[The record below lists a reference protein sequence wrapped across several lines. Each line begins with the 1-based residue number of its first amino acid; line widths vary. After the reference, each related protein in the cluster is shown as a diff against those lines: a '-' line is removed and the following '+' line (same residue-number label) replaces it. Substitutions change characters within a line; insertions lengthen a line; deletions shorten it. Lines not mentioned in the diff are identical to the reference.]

1 MALTKFDPLNAE
13 AGRPD
18 AKTASAGLPGPQ
30 QHRFVYDPSH
40 NDEPEIGI
48 APRTVDM
55 HKNTLLSPRLVPPDH
70 PQAALSVKA
79 GEIVE
84 IAASDAQL
92 ADFLS
97 AHNLFRRARHSDLS
111 KG

>member
-1 MALTKFDPLNAE
+1 MALTKNDQLNA
-13 AGRPD
+13 AGDRAA
-18 AKTASAGLPGPQ
+18 AKTASAGWPGPQ

-40 NDEPEIGI
+40 NDEPETGI
-48 APRTVDM
+48 APGTVDM
-55 HKNTLLSPRLVPPDH
+55 HGNTLLS
-70 PQAALSVKA
+70 
-79 GEIVE
+79 
-84 IAASDAQL
+84 L